1 MPARGSARPPCRPHA
16 SPALLRAPI
25 GADSDESD
33 QRGVVCVPPRRLVL
47 LMAGV
52 AAMVFLPCSLLHHHH
67 HHLLL
72 LLDSRPTPP
81 LLAHTMGSGLWPA
94 DRAASQTASSHQPLV
109 CGGASAT
116 GGPPAARDPFARPG
130 GGLKY
135 PYSSSEVDLP
145 PTIALSD
152 GEEPPPYKGPC
163 SLRLRN
169 HEQQLEINREA
180 IRPPPNRTVFDSDY
194 WPHFRPPSCRAG
206 VSAGGAR
213 GGGGP
218 LRGLLLPPPP
228 SYSEALRHCLM
239 PHAAA
244 TTAGGATGAAAA
256 AAAKAVAGP
265 AAGTTAVAVPA
276 AGGATGAAAAATAAT
291 KPGAVVSAGDGGAT
305 GTTAAAAA
313 AAVAEAGAGVAVAVG
328 PGQETAVVV
337 VVVGMGIGGGQPQ
350 TNAARGRTA

>member
-1 MPARGSARPPCRPHA
+1 
-16 SPALLRAPI
+16 
-25 GADSDESD
+25 
-33 QRGVVCVPPRRLVL
+33 
-47 LMAGV
+47 MAGV

-67 HHLLL
+67 L

-81 LLAHTMGSGLWPA
+81 LLTHTMGSGLWPA

-109 CGGASAT
+109 CGGGSAT
-116 GGPPAARDPFARPG
+116 GGPPAVRDPFARPG

-213 GGGGP
+213 GGGDGGGP
-218 LRGLLLPPPP
+218 PRGLLLPPPP

-239 PHAAA
+239 PVAVTATGAKAAA
-244 TTAGGATGAAAA
+244 GPAAGTAAVAAAARGATGAAA
-256 AAAKAVAGP
+256 G
-265 AAGTTAVAVPA
+265 
-276 AGGATGAAAAATAAT
+276 T
-291 KPGAVVSAGDGGAT
+291 KPGAGAIAGNSGDAT
-305 GTTAAAAA
+305 GTTAAA
-313 AAVAEAGAGVAVAVG
+313 VAVDGGGATE
-328 PGQETAVVV
+328 QETAVMV
-337 VVVGMGIGGGQPQ
+337 VVVGMGVGMGVGGGQPQ
-350 TNAARGRTA
+350 TNARGRTA

>member
-1 MPARGSARPPCRPHA
+1 
-16 SPALLRAPI
+16 
-25 GADSDESD
+25 
-33 QRGVVCVPPRRLVL
+33 
-47 LMAGV
+47 MAGV

-72 LLDSRPTPP
+72 DSRPTPP
-81 LLAHTMGSGLWPA
+81 LLTHTMGSGLWPA

-213 GGGGP
+213 GGDGGGGP
-218 LRGLLLPPPP
+218 P
-228 SYSEALRHCLM
+228 
-239 PHAAA
+239 
-244 TTAGGATGAAAA
+244 AGAVAAAA
-256 AAAKAVAGP
+256 ALLQRGAETLPHAARRYRDRRRRRQGGSGP
-265 AAGTTAVAVPA
+265 RRGHGRRCRRRRRLRDQRGCRHEARRGRRRRQQRRRDRAR
-276 AGGATGAAAAATAAT
+276 
-291 KPGAVVSAGDGGAT
+291 DGGR
-305 GTTAAAAA
+305 
-313 AAVAEAGAGVAVAVG
+313 
-328 PGQETAVVV
+328 
-337 VVVGMGIGGGQPQ
+337 GGGG
-350 TNAARGRTA
+350 RGGGGGRPTAD